1 MDSKRE
7 IVVLGMGGTIA
18 GRASLASDN
27 VGYVAGEVP
36 VDDLVSQ
43 CLTGSL
49 DPAVWRVHC
58 EQVVQKD
65 SKDMQFDD
73 WASLA
78 QRVIHHLRRPAVAG
92 VVVTHGTDTLEEG
105 AYFLHLTVPRNLQES
120 KPVVLT
126 CAMRPAS
133 ALSPDGPQNLRDAVA
148 AVQDGRAA
156 GVTVVCAGEVHAACR
171 VRKTHTYSTRAFTS
185 VGGGV
190 LGYVE
195 EARLRWNDS
204 QPVLASDA
212 GAQVLASLPR
222 RWPRVE
228 VLLAYSHASAD
239 LIDALLAYQGPHGAI
254 DGLVLAAT
262 GNGTV
267 HAALEPA
274 LATAQRRG
282 VRVHLVS
289 RCADGALVG
298 ATQEGRAFAPG
309 QVVSPYQARIA
320 LVLQLLNADLAVSDA

>member
-1 MDSKRE
+1 MVDRRE

-18 GRASLASDN
+18 GRASQASDN

-36 VDDLVSQ
+36 VDVLVNECLVS
-43 CLTGSL
+43 CLDTAKWQL
-49 DPAVWRVHC
+49 IC

-65 SKDMQFDD
+65 SKDMLFDD
-73 WASLA
+73 WAMLA
-78 QRVIHHLRRPAVAG
+78 QRVVHHLRRPEVAG

-105 AYFLHLTVPRNLQES
+105 AYFLHLTIPRDLQRA
-120 KPVVLT
+120 KPLVMT

-133 ALSPDGPQNLRDAVA
+133 ALAPDGPQNLRDAVA
-148 AVQDGRAA
+148 AVQDGRSV
-156 GVTVVCAGEVHAACR
+156 GVVVVCAGEVHAATR

-190 LGYVE
+190 LAFVE
-195 EARLRWNDS
+195 EARVRWVDAM
-204 QPVLASDA
+204 PMLAPDA
-212 GAQVLASLPR
+212 GAQVLNHLPK

-228 VLLAYSHASAD
+228 VLLGYSHGSAD
-239 LIDALLAYQGPHGAI
+239 LIEALLAFQGPSGSL

-267 HAALEPA
+267 HAALELS
-274 LATAQRRG
+274 LANAQRRG
-282 VRVHLVS
+282 VRVQLVS
-289 RCADGALVG
+289 RCIDGPLVG
-298 ATQEGRAFAPG
+298 AALEGRAFSIG

-320 LVLQLLNADLAVSDA
+320 MVLQLLSPALQGS

>member
-1 MDSKRE
+1 MVVKRE

-18 GRASLASDN
+18 GRASRASDN

-36 VDDLVSQ
+36 VDVLVNE
-43 CLTGSL
+43 CLAGSL
-49 DPAVWRVHC
+49 DPMAWQVLC

-65 SKDMQFDD
+65 SKDMVFDD
-73 WASLA
+73 WALLA
-78 QRVIHHLRRPAVAG
+78 QRVAHHLRRAEVAG

-105 AYFLHLTVPRNLQES
+105 AYFLHLTIPQDLQQA
-120 KPVVLT
+120 KPLVMT

-133 ALSPDGPQNLRDAVA
+133 ALAPDGPQNLRDAVA

-156 GVTVVCAGEVHAACR
+156 GVVVVCGGEVHAATR
-171 VRKTHTYSTRAFTS
+171 VRKTHTYSTRAFAS

-195 EARLRWNDS
+195 EGCVRWCDACATLL
-204 QPVLASDA
+204 PGA
-212 GAQVLASLPR
+212 GAHVLPERPA

-228 VLLAYSHASAD
+228 VLLSYSEASAD
-239 LIDALLAYQGPHGAI
+239 LIDALLAYQGPNGAV

-267 HAALEPA
+267 HSALEPA
-274 LATAQRRG
+274 LGNAQRRG
-282 VRVHLVS
+282 VRVALVS

-298 ATQEGRAFAPG
+298 AGLEGRAFALG

-320 LVLQLLNADLAVSDA
+320 LVLQLLTPSKP